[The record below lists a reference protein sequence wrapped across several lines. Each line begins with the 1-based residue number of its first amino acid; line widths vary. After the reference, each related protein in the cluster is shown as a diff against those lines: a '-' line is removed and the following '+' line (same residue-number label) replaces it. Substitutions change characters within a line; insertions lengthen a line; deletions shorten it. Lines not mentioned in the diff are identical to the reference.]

1 MAAAAMVLV
10 ALVVADLTTYS
21 QLRRYLYT
29 QVDQRLQAAHTG
41 IEAQYYRERGLLTKP
56 VEAFVAV
63 RDAQDT
69 SLGQSP
75 AIEFGS
81 NKQVS
86 PKLPGHIAG
95 FSNKLDPNEP
105 VKYFTATANEP
116 GGPLLRVRVSVL
128 RDGGQLVIALPLSRE
143 TSTLHRLAGVELA
156 VTALALLTVVALG
169 WWLVRLSLRP
179 LAQMEE
185 TAAAIAHGE
194 LGRRVPGDTA
204 TTEVGKLARTLNT
217 MLERIQ
223 EAFAARDATE
233 RELRQSE
240 ERLRRFVADASHELR
255 TPLTAVGA
263 YAELFE
269 RGAGERPEDLA
280 RVMAGIRTET
290 ARMGELVED
299 LLLLA
304 RLDEGRPLERQP
316 VELVG
321 LASES
326 IASARAVG
334 PQWPVQLVATRAVE
348 VTGDVARL
356 RQVLD
361 NLLSNVRSHTPPG
374 TSSRV
379 RVGSTGSHGIIEV
392 ADDGPGLPDEDLG
405 RVFERF
411 YRADASRSRHSG
423 GAGLGLAIVAAIV
436 AAHGGQVVASR
447 TEGGGATFTVWL
459 PAALVAPEES
469 AVENHD
475 VPAAPDLSPY
485 LANES
490 PAATRN

>member
-1 MAAAAMVLV
+1 MVLV

-21 QLRRYLYT
+21 QLRRYLYN
-29 QVDQRLQAAHTG
+29 QVDQSLQAAHSS

-56 VEAFVAV
+56 VGAFVAV
-63 RDAQDT
+63 RDAQDA
-69 SLGQSP
+69 SLGQAP

-86 PKLPGHIAG
+86 PRLPAHITG
-95 FSNKLDPNEP
+95 FSNGLDPTEP
-105 VKYFTATANEP
+105 VRYFSAAASEP

-128 RDGGQLVIALPLSRE
+128 RDGGQLIIAVPLSRE
-143 TSTLHRLAGVELA
+143 ISTLHRLAGVELA

-179 LAQMEE
+179 LAEMEE

-204 TTEVGKLARTLNT
+204 TTEVGNLARTLNT

-233 RELRQSE
+233 RELRHSE

-269 RGAGERPEDLA
+269 RGAADRPEDLA
-280 RVMAGIRTET
+280 RVMSGIRNET

-321 LASES
+321 LASE
-326 IASARAVG
+326 ATSAAVAVG
-334 PQWPVQLVATRAVE
+334 PRWPVQLVATRAVE
-348 VTGDVARL
+348 VTGDAARL

-374 TSSRV
+374 TTTRV
-379 RVGSTGSHGIIEV
+379 RVGASGNHGIIEV
-392 ADDGPGLPDEDLG
+392 ADNGPGLPDEDLG

-436 AAHGGQVVASR
+436 TAHGGQVVAGR
-447 TEGGGATFTVWL
+447 TDGGGATFTVWL
-459 PAALVAPEES
+459 PEAAGPTSEP
-469 AVENHD
+469 AVTSERRLE
-475 VPAAPDLSPY
+475 AAPVPEVM
-485 LANES
+485 ANGQ
-490 PAATRN
+490 